1 MEPSV
6 VSRKDQNN
14 MGQETSGGT
23 RDVTYNLVSVIYH
36 ALQGADTYHVYA
48 RDAETE
54 GESEL
59 ASFFRDAAQ
68 QSQQLA
74 EQAKQHLGQKLSG
87 GS

>member
-1 MEPSV
+1 MA
-6 VSRKDQNN
+6 N
-14 MGQETSGGT
+14 ETSGGT

-54 GESEL
+54 GDNEL
-59 ASFFRDAAQ
+59 ATFFRDVAH
-68 QSQQLA
+68 QSQQVA
-74 EQAKQHLGQKLSG
+74 DQAKQLLGQKLGG